1 MSLDDVRVVAGGGS
15 IHAARWNQHD
25 APRSRR
31 DARRGGSARRERVT
45 AKRRATRSRHGVS
58 PRRRPYLNPEPQA
71 APTRAQRA
79 VPAGTA
85 VGTPSVAIREGVL
98 ERAGGDSRPRG
109 RSRVDACLRG
119 DRAPGR
125 RATRRANERDA
136 VPRARACVNFRARA
150 VATANGWFRPDVVVL
165 PVDKSRHP
173 PRRAPEGAQT
183 HTTERVE
190 DPRERVARASA
201 EVSERVR
208 ATSARST
215 SATRPGP
222 EERGA
227 RIPRSDPLAR
237 LDADRGWRPHCSR
250 RWPAG

>member
-1 MSLDDVRVVAGGGS
+1 MVPLD
-15 IHAARWNQHD
+15 ARG
-25 APRSRR
+25 SRR
-31 DARRGGSARRERVT
+31 SDARRVRGTVCLRDVARTLTLSLRQRPPARSAQCQLAQLWAPRQSRFAKGSWSARGATLDRADALSSTPACEGIERPGD
-45 AKRRATRSRHGVS
+45 ARRVVQTSATR
-58 PRRRPYLNPEPQA
+58 Y
-71 APTRAQRA
+71 
-79 VPAGTA
+79 
-85 VGTPSVAIREGVL
+85 
-98 ERAGGDSRPRG
+98 
-109 RSRVDACLRG
+109 
-119 DRAPGR
+119 
-125 RATRRANERDA
+125 
-136 VPRARACVNFRARA
+136 RARACVNFRARA
-150 VATANGWFRPDVVVL
+150 VATANGWFRPDVVVI
-165 PVDKSRHP
+165 PVHKSRHP

-227 RIPRSDPLAR
+227 RIPGSDPLAR